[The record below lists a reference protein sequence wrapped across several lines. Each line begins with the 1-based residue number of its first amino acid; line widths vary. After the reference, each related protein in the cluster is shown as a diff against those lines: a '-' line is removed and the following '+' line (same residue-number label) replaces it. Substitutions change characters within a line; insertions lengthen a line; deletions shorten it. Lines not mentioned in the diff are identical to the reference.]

1 MYNHVCVSFKP
12 ADQVLALTW
21 GDIRVQLQLMESVPF
36 QSLFW
41 PYGHMVWS

>member
-12 ADQVLALTW
+12 ANQVLALTW
-21 GDIRVQLQLMESVPF
+21 GDIRVQF

-41 PYGHMVWS
+41 PYGLELVCQT